1 MVGLQLQSAGKEE
14 SLTAVLAYEGPGAV
28 AADAALVVS
37 LFSSTNHLASAATGL
52 QTSSASDSRWKRAKA
67 AGHAG
72 VMTARWHK
80 DVDRVWKRLCLACLS
95 SHTLCAGI
103 LTRGSAGYTRA
114 QTIMIL
120 MNSFAF
126 ELVMLCWFYSPP
138 EEEPAV
144 DAFVTINIVGIVV
157 GGTFAA
163 MIVIP
168 TMMIFSWLYE
178 PIAFVRLALW
188 LWRGALWLGRAIF
201 CWPWWATRKCRARH
215 SRRQAVRPCDH
226 ARGLARSDTRASF
239 TCRAPLQEDVAT
251 RTRVRVDDY
260 DESTTG
266 VSEPRDTLVKSCT
279 VASCERPKDGIQRSQ
294 SSMRIVDASG
304 EKQKRNLQVRRGAK
318 KVRRAE
324 NTKSVMV
331 DEAHGRSYSYES
343 LNDVTLKASLTHSWS
358 RRDWKAVRKILFGWG
373 TNIFLFVTM
382 ILVFSLYGCEL
393 FEPRDDPDDP
403 PAGNTDELILA
414 WVLSAFQRFVLH
426 EPTLILAAKGLPI
439 LFASAFCANCLGETI
454 VNLLSICFSG
464 VMACLAEIKG

>member
-1 MVGLQLQSAGKEE
+1 
-14 SLTAVLAYEGPGAV
+14 
-28 AADAALVVS
+28 
-37 LFSSTNHLASAATGL
+37 
-52 QTSSASDSRWKRAKA
+52 
-67 AGHAG
+67 
-72 VMTARWHK
+72 
-80 DVDRVWKRLCLACLS
+80 
-95 SHTLCAGI
+95 
-103 LTRGSAGYTRA
+103 
-114 QTIMIL
+114 
-120 MNSFAF
+120 
-126 ELVMLCWFYSPP
+126 
-138 EEEPAV
+138 
-144 DAFVTINIVGIVV
+144 
-157 GGTFAA
+157 

-382 ILVFSLYGCEL
+382 ILS
-393 FEPRDDPDDP
+393 
-403 PAGNTDELILA
+403 
-414 WVLSAFQRFVLH
+414 
-426 EPTLILAAKGLPI
+426 
-439 LFASAFCANCLGETI
+439 
-454 VNLLSICFSG
+454 
-464 VMACLAEIKG
+464 